1 MSRVQQLNPVFD
13 RELRQRSRSMRSM
26 ILMTLYLSLLV
37 VVMYVV
43 YKGTESTQT
52 FNNDPISALTNRV
65 GRSMF
70 EWVLAAQMA
79 VLLFIIPGIS
89 AGAIAGERDR
99 QTLIP
104 LQVTLM
110 SPRSIF
116 LGKVASSSSF
126 VLLLLV
132 ASLPV
137 MAVPYLV
144 GGISL
149 SQVVLALATLL
160 ATGFLLAVMG
170 VACSAIFRRTQ
181 TATLA
186 AYGLTLALT
195 LGTLVGLA
203 VLAVIDASRGTDTVE
218 PRLEALYP
226 NPFVGIADA
235 AGDLGGVGDGPFS
248 PIKEVFIRSQF
259 GNDVWIENGVA
270 FDPNT
275 GEQFQAEGVGG
286 LPIWVR
292 SLLTQ
297 AGLAIVL
304 AVLAIRRLRAPSR
317 EMHAT

>member
-1 MSRVQQLNPVFD
+1 MSLTQQLNPVFD
-13 RELRQRSRSMRSM
+13 REMRQRSRSTRSM
-26 ILMTLYLSLLV
+26 VLMTLYLALLV

-43 YKGTESTQT
+43 YKGTETTQA
-52 FNNDPISALTNRV
+52 FNNDPVSALTNRV

-89 AGAIAGERDR
+89 AGSIAGERDR

-116 LGKVASSSSF
+116 LGKVLSSSSF

-132 ASLPV
+132 ASFPI

-149 SQVVLALATLL
+149 RQVVFALVTLMV
-160 ATGFLLAVMG
+160 TGFLLAIMG
-170 VACSAIFRRTQ
+170 VACSSIFRRTQ

-203 VLAVIDASRGTDTVE
+203 VLAVIDGSRGTDTVE

-226 NPFVGIADA
+226 NPFIAVADA

-248 PIKEVFIRSQF
+248 PIKQVFIQSQFGTEVFI
-259 GNDVWIENGVA
+259 ENGMV
-270 FDPNT
+270 FDPLT
-275 GEQFQAEGVGG
+275 GEQFEAKGVDGI
-286 LPIWVR
+286 PIWVR
-292 SLLTQ
+292 SLLSQ
-297 AGLAIVL
+297 AALAFAL
-304 AVLAIRRLRAPSR
+304 AVIAVRRLRTPSR
-317 EMHAT
+317 ELHST